1 MQANGNISNEKMQVA
16 MNLAQSEAGRELYA
30 LLQRTQGKQL
40 QSAMDQAAAGD
51 YEQVQRTLSS
61 LLSNPEAKKL
71 LEKMGKP

>member
-1 MQANGNISNEKMQVA
+1 MQVNGNISNEKIHEA
-16 MNLAQSEAGRELYA
+16 MKLAQSDAGRELYA

-40 QSAMDQAAAGD
+40 QSAMDQASAGD
-51 YEQVQRTLSS
+51 YAQVQKTLSS

>member
-16 MNLAQSEAGRELYA
+16 MKLAQSEAGRELYA